1 MAQSIEK
8 YWAAVDGDDIIESAD
23 TKDEL
28 VEQLSSSEQRKYDI
42 VALPKTGRNLFV

>member
-1 MAQSIEK
+1 MAQQIEK

-28 VEQLSSSEQRKYDI
+28 LDQLSPSEQDQYEI
-42 VALPKTGRNLFV
+42 VALPRTGRNLFV